1 MSAMTASRAP
11 TKPVTAPGRAAR
23 SDGDATRQHILDIAG
38 QVFAE
43 RGYADATS
51 KEICARAEVNMASV
65 NYHFGSRGGLY
76 QAVLVEAHHHLLQPE
91 AMLAVAQAQGDPR
104 DKLRAVLERIVEH
117 VTGPRAHWGS
127 RVVVRELLSPT
138 EHAPVLVHKAIAPK
152 ARIMMGIASEILGL
166 PPAHPGLQRALFF
179 MMAPCLAM
187 LVLPRELRTGVLP
200 AIAAQP
206 ESLLDDLLAYV
217 LAGFDA
223 IARRYRAD
231 RADRAGSADGAGGA
245 VTTP

>member
-1 MSAMTASRAP
+1 MTTVRASSKPAP
-11 TKPVTAPGRAAR
+11 APRRAAR

-76 QAVLVEAHHHLLQPE
+76 EAVLVEAHHHLLQPE
-91 AMLAVAQAQGDPR
+91 AMLAIAQAPGDPR
-104 DKLRAVLERIVEH
+104 DKLRAVLARIVAH

-152 ARIMMGIASEILGL
+152 ARILMGIAGDILGL
-166 PPAHPGLQRALFF
+166 PVTHPGLQRALFF
-179 MMAPCLAM
+179 MMSPCLAM
-187 LVLPRELRTGVLP
+187 LMAPREFRTGVLP
-200 AIAAQP
+200 AIATDADA
-206 ESLLDDLLAYV
+206 LLEDLLAYA
-217 LAGFDA
+217 LAGLEA
-223 IARRYRAD
+223 IAVKYRAL
-231 RADRAGSADGAGGA
+231 
-245 VTTP
+245 